1 MINLMKNFHFY
12 YYYFFKCLISYLIF
26 IKRFFLIEELIQR
39 SFINLFYNYYLFI
52 FQRDDKEL

>member
-12 YYYFFKCLISYLIF
+12 YYYFFKCLISYLN
-26 IKRFFLIEELIQR
+26 KRFFLIEELIQR